1 MLIRN
6 NNPGCLFIL
15 VIKILYCSAKGTLMF
30 KHRLYTTL
38 IYFLLGLIW
47 LFIGTFIISAID
59 RNFPKTDLTFLYHSK
74 NIIFLFVTSSC
85 LYFLLKAHHK
95 RVLRVEKN
103 YYKLFE
109 GSPGATYVMDKQT
122 FRFLEVNEVMIRK
135 YGYSR
140 KELLQMTALD
150 IRSEEE
156 KGRLQE
162 YLTSEHIEGHETGV
176 WLHRKKNGDLFYVLI
191 SYHSIIFQQ
200 TEAYIVIAIDV
211 DRSIKNEKWM
221 REIMWSNSHEIRKP
235 ASNILGLTELIKQS
249 DPMQPVDAQLIEM
262 LAVSAKELDEIIH
275 KINHHD
281 SSLDHIT

>member
-1 MLIRN
+1 M
-6 NNPGCLFIL
+6 
-15 VIKILYCSAKGTLMF
+15 
-30 KHRLYTTL
+30 
-38 IYFLLGLIW
+38 
-47 LFIGTFIISAID
+47 
-59 RNFPKTDLTFLYHSK
+59 
-74 NIIFLFVTSSC
+74 TSGG
-85 LYFLLKAHHK
+85 LYFLLKAHQR
-95 RVLRVEKN
+95 RVVRVEKN

-122 FRFLEVNEVMIRK
+122 FRFLEVNEVMVRK

-140 KELLQMTALD
+140 KELLQMTAMD

-162 YLTSEHIEGHETGV
+162 YLNSEHVEGHETGV
-176 WLHRKKNGDLFYVLI
+176 WLHRKKNGELFYVLI
-191 SYHSIIFQQ
+191 SHHSITFQQ

-211 DRSIKNEKWM
+211 DRGVKNEKRM

-235 ASNILGLTELIKQS
+235 ASNILGLAELIKQS
-249 DPMQPVDAQLIEM
+249 DPAQPVDPQLIEM

-281 SSLDHIT
+281 TSKDQ